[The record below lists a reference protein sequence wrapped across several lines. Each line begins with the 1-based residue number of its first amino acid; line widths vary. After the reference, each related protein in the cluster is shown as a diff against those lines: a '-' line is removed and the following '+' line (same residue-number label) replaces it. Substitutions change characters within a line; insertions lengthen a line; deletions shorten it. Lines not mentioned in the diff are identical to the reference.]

1 MITIK
6 ELIIKGYTILLDDED
21 YEKIS
26 KMSGWYIVDSKK
38 RNSRTSYVTHTT
50 FGFLHR
56 YILGVTDPNI
66 CVDHIDRNGLNN
78 QKSNLRLTDT
88 HLNKRNQNTCS
99 RNRFNFNGIGYEP
112 KRGTHSARIR
122 ASWCEDE
129 YDPVKKRYKT
139 RNKSFS
145 LSEYSF
151 NEALRLAVLTR
162 IQKMR
167 KFDYIIDERSE
178 TIERKCLEENPNMEE
193 ILGISFKDF
202 E

>member
-1 MITIK
+1 MKIFNDYEIDENGNVYSYKSNKYLTPHLDRYGYLYVTIK
-6 ELIIKGYTILLDDED
+6 SKHYKVHRLVAEAFLDNPSN
-21 YEKIS
+21 K
-26 KMSGWYIVDSKK
+26 
-38 RNSRTSYVTHTT
+38 
-50 FGFLHR
+50 
-56 YILGVTDPNI
+56 P

-145 LSEYSF
+145 LSEYGF

>member
-1 MITIK
+1 MINIK
-6 ELIIKGYTILLDDED
+6 ELYIDGHTVLLDDED

-26 KMSGWYIVDSKK
+26 KMTCWKIITPEG
-38 RNSRTSYVTHTT
+38 RNSRAFYVRSSNL
-50 FGFLHR
+50 GLLHR
-56 YILGVTDPNI
+56 YILGVTDPSI

-129 YDPVKKRYKT
+129 YDPIKKRYKT
-139 RNKSFS
+139 KNKSFS
-145 LSEYSF
+145 LSEYGF

-167 KFDYIIDERSE
+167 EFDYIIDERSE

-202 E
+202 K